1 MTISS
6 QLVVPMTLWGKI
18 APTHCMSSV
27 FITKDQKMIV
37 TGCNDGQICV
47 WDIID
52 GAKIVPRSMLFGH
65 TGPVL
70 CLASASPSGDGSL
83 LVSSSEAGEM
93 SLWDLTD
100 GRCLENTKLPYVHTH
115 MQSHILSGGESSH
128 LFCNGYYA
136 DIVVLD
142 TMTLTVA
149 FQLVS
154 RVASDWIS
162 AMHVIRTPK
171 RNEDIV
177 VALSS
182 CGMAKVWNLFPEDL
196 KSSEPLYEMESKTL
210 KCLNALCLACCAYN
224 QRTVLAV
231 TAKFWQIYDA
241 YDFALLCSTDNRSG
255 ERWMGGDFISA
266 DRVCMWSDKGRGYLY
281 QLPANAIAESKEFRS
296 GPRSEE
302 NCFLF
307 CVLAV
312 PGEERLVCPPAMGFF
327 TGTRGGFHKVLLRGD
342 SNGRVALWNV
352 VDVAASD
359 VARMRQEANAVVQM
373 KPFLSLAL
381 QEAWDEM
388 KPPPPGI
395 LDKMEL
401 PGEQQELK
409 LTASVYLPLQGRLVV
424 GREDGSIVVVSA
436 TQAVMLQ
443 LLYGKHHHDDHPQH
457 QLLHGHAG
465 RVTCL
470 LYPHHVHSRYEIA
483 HLVSGGVDFSVCLWD
498 LYAGTLLHRFC
509 VHAGEVS
516 QLLVPPS
523 NCTSRVLNSIC
534 TVASDHSVA
543 LVSLKERKCV
553 MLASRHLFPVA
564 VVKWRPFD
572 DFMVVGCSDG
582 SVYVWQMETGHLD
595 RVLQGLSAEEVLSAC
610 DEHTGHPGE
619 RMTNPAVHLFR
630 GLRHRNMA
638 AIRHAAQ
645 RGLHHLQQQHHHPGG
660 GGHHHGNHAAPGSAG
675 GGPHQHGMGQEVGDS
690 AHARARAHPLM
701 IQGLRTNP
709 VDQDSHVLFFDIEA
723 LIGRLLIL
731 KLKQRSDA
739 SHARTPRLTSRDMSE
754 LLAEFKVQL
763 LSEEYSGMS
772 PGTLES
778 QGLINQQEYQKY
790 LTLSSSPET
799 HKKLS
804 GFIAKV
810 KDTAETAASRIQAK
824 AESVGIKTSQADI
837 SGAKPGE
844 AKNAAALAVGSK
856 LKHLSLAETNL
867 TMEIAQLLLS
877 LLHAWGLDN
886 DLDKVCE
893 GKLGLLCPMRPIC
906 FGLLSR
912 GSHMSLLLPTHTYR
926 ILPAKEA
933 PALSSSKGEARKVT
947 IPVPKEQI
955 EEEERARRFSSRG
968 HWELST
974 AVTTNHLLSVIALA
988 NTLMSMNSAT
998 FVPEQE
1004 KRRKL
1009 HRRLSRA
1016 DSRAFMMADGGAAGG
1031 GGVDSSGA
1039 LAVIQEVLTQ
1049 QQAHVKQGW
1058 SLLAALHCVL
1068 LPDLVRT
1075 PDFKRPQVEM
1085 LARRW
1090 QDRCLEVREAAQAL
1104 LLAELRRIGPK
1115 GRKSVVDE
1123 WAAYLPNYGEAFL
1136 PQHPHGG
1143 GGGGPGPGQ
1152 GAQPPAAQQG
1162 PANAGAASPGGAAP
1176 EGSIAGVPGGTQAH
1190 SRASSGSNT
1199 PSAAV
1204 PAAKVDA
1211 QSIRTS
1217 DGQNSSEEEDEEER
1231 EGGEATTKHAWS
1243 AAEGRRKQSTAIVL
1257 LGVIGAE
1264 YGHEIEQ
1271 SKRKNADDQKKKS
1284 VVDGFGPTN
1293 YSLAWHT
1300 SQALAYLLL
1309 TPATAALPAHTS
1321 LRRAAIDLIGRGF
1334 TVWEPHVDVSRV
1346 LLGLLELCCDSD
1358 KLVPSMSYGL
1368 PLTPAADSCRTA
1380 RHALTLIATAR
1391 PPPFITTLAREVHR
1405 YNTLAQNAQS
1415 LNISLHQTVLSRAR
1429 PEILRVIEL
1438 LIDKMQTE
1446 VADLLVEVMNI
1457 VLHCLDPTQLK
1468 MRGLNE
1474 LFPAICR
1481 FNNVSYC
1488 GATRRIAVGT
1498 KSGNL
1503 TLYELRASKAQ
1514 IIPAHSTT
1522 VVACAFSPD
1531 GKYLAT
1537 YSSGE
1542 NKLCFWQTAT
1552 GLFGLGN
1559 AQTRCVRTYSTPP
1572 LPDSVRANPLKMAR
1586 LVWVT
1591 SRIVILMLANG
1602 SEHQFNLG

>member
-1 MTISS
+1 M
-6 QLVVPMTLWGKI
+6 
-18 APTHCMSSV
+18 
-27 FITKDQKMIV
+27 
-37 TGCNDGQICV
+37 
-47 WDIID
+47 
-52 GAKIVPRSMLFGH
+52 
-65 TGPVL
+65 
-70 CLASASPSGDGSL
+70 
-83 LVSSSEAGEM
+83 
-93 SLWDLTD
+93 
-100 GRCLENTKLPYVHTH
+100 
-115 MQSHILSGGESSH
+115 
-128 LFCNGYYA
+128 GYF
-136 DIVVLD
+136 L
-142 TMTLTVA
+142 
-149 FQLVS
+149 
-154 RVASDWIS
+154 
-162 AMHVIRTPK
+162 
-171 RNEDIV
+171 
-177 VALSS
+177 
-182 CGMAKVWNLFPEDL
+182 GM
-196 KSSEPLYEMESKTL
+196 
-210 KCLNALCLACCAYN
+210 
-224 QRTVLAV
+224 
-231 TAKFWQIYDA
+231 
-241 YDFALLCSTDNRSG
+241 
-255 ERWMGGDFISA
+255 
-266 DRVCMWSDKGRGYLY
+266 
-281 QLPANAIAESKEFRS
+281 
-296 GPRSEE
+296 
-302 NCFLF
+302 
-307 CVLAV
+307 
-312 PGEERLVCPPAMGFF
+312 
-327 TGTRGGFHKVLLRGD
+327 RGGFHKVLLRGD
-342 SNGRVALWNV
+342 SNGRVVLWNV

-373 KPFLSLAL
+373 EPFLSLAL

-388 KPPPPGI
+388 KPSPPGI

-401 PGEQQELK
+401 PGESQELK

-457 QLLHGHAG
+457 QLLHGHTG

-470 LYPHHVHSRYEIA
+470 LYPNHVHSRYEIA

-509 VHAGEVS
+509 VHAGEVT

-523 NCTSRVLNSIC
+523 NCSTRVLQSIC
-534 TVASDHSVA
+534 SVASDHSVA
-543 LVSLKERKCV
+543 LVSLKERKCI
-553 MLASRHLFPVA
+553 MLASRHLFPVG

-595 RVLQGLSAEEVLSAC
+595 RVLQGLAAEEVLSAC

-645 RGLHHLQQQHHHPGG
+645 RGLHHLQQQHHASHHPT
-660 GGHHHGNHAAPGSAG
+660 PG
-675 GGPHQHGMGQEVGDS
+675 HQHGMGHEVGDS
-690 AHARARAHPLM
+690 AHARSRAHPLM

-723 LIGRLLIL
+723 LI
-731 KLKQRSDA
+731 
-739 SHARTPRLTSRDMSE
+739 
-754 LLAEFKVQL
+754 VQL

-778 QGLINQQEYQKY
+778 QGLINQSEYQKY

-810 KDTAETAASRIQAK
+810 KDTAETAASKIQAK
-824 AESVGIKTSQADI
+824 AESVGIKTSQTDA
-837 SGAKPGE
+837 SVGGKPGDP
-844 AKNAAALAVGSK
+844 KNAAGLAAK
-856 LKHLSLAETNL
+856 QKHLSLAETNL

-886 DLDKVCE
+886 DLDKACE
-893 GKLGLLCPMRPIC
+893 GTLGLLCPMRPIC

-926 ILPAKEA
+926 ILPPSQEAAPISKE
-933 PALSSSKGEARKVT
+933 RKVVT

-955 EEEERARRFSSRG
+955 EEEERARRFSSKG

-974 AVTTNHLLSVIALA
+974 AVTTNHLLTVIALA

-1016 DSRAFMMADGGAAGG
+1016 DSRAFMMSPGEGG
-1031 GGVDSSGA
+1031 GGSGGGSVDSSGA
-1039 LAVIQEVLTQ
+1039 LAVIQEVLSQ
-1049 QQAHVKQGW
+1049 QQAHIKQGW

-1115 GRKSVVDE
+1115 GRKMVVDE
-1123 WAAYLPNYGEAFL
+1123 WAVYLPNYGEAFL
-1136 PQHPHGG
+1136 ASTAGPTPPTPQPGQMPQPASGMGG
-1143 GGGGPGPGQ
+1143 GSPSSVALEGNVASYQVGS
-1152 GAQPPAAQQG
+1152 
-1162 PANAGAASPGGAAP
+1162 AAS
-1176 EGSIAGVPGGTQAH
+1176 
-1190 SRASSGSNT
+1190 SRASSGQNT
-1199 PSAAV
+1199 PSGPQPKAET
-1204 PAAKVDA
+1204 

-1243 AAEGRRKQSTAIVL
+1243 AAEARRKQSTAIVL

-1271 SKRKNADDQKKKS
+1271 SKRKGTDDQKKKS

-1300 SQALAYLLL
+1300 SQALSYLLL
-1309 TPATAALPAHTS
+1309 TPATPALPAHTS

-1334 TVWEPHVDVSRV
+1334 TVWQAHMDVSRV

-1380 RHALTLIATAR
+1380 RHALSLIATAR
-1391 PPPFITTLAREVHR
+1391 PPTFITTLAREVHR

-1429 PEILRVIEL
+1429 PEILRIVEL

-1446 VADLLVEVMNI
+1446 VADLLVEVMEI

-1468 MRGLNE
+1468 MRGLSE
-1474 LFPAICR
+1474 LFPAICK
-1481 FNNVSYC
+1481 FHNVSYC
-1488 GATRRIAVGT
+1488 GATRRIAVGA
-1498 KSGNL
+1498 KSGSL
-1503 TLYELRASKAQ
+1503 TIYELRASKSQ
-1514 IIPAHSTT
+1514 IIPAHSTS
-1522 VVACAFSPD
+1522 VVACTFSPD

-1542 NKLCFWQTAT
+1542 NKLCFWQTAA

-1559 AQTRCVRTYSTPP
+1559 AQTRCVRTYPTPP
-1572 LPDSVRANPLKMAR
+1572 LPDSVRANSLKMAW
-1586 LVWVT
+1586 LVWIA
-1591 SRIVILMLANG
+1591 SRTVSLMLADG
-1602 SEHQFNLG
+1602 SEHRFTLS

>member
-6 QLVVPMTLWGKI
+6 QLVVPMTLWGKV
-18 APTHCMSSV
+18 APTHCMCSV

-47 WDIID
+47 WDIVD
-52 GAKIVPRSMLFGH
+52 GTKVVPRSMLFGH

-70 CLASASPSGDGSL
+70 CLASASPTGDGSL

-100 GRCLENTKLPYVHTH
+100 GRCLESTKLPYVHTY
-115 MQSHILSGGESSH
+115 MQSHMLCGGDVSH

-136 DIVVLD
+136 DVVVLD

-149 FQLVS
+149 FSLVS
-154 RVASDWIS
+154 RATSDWIS

-171 RNEDIV
+171 RCEDII

-182 CGMAKVWNLFPEDL
+182 SGLTKVWMLSPDDL
-196 KSSEPLYEMESKTL
+196 KSGEALYECESKPIR
-210 KCLNALCLACCAYN
+210 CLNALRLTCCAYN
-224 QRTVLAV
+224 QRTILVV
-231 TAKFWQIYDA
+231 TAKYWHIYDA
-241 YDFALLCSTDNRSG
+241 NDFVLLCTMDNRPG

-266 DRVCMWSDKGRGYLY
+266 DRVCVWSDHGRGYLY
-281 QLPANAIAESKEFRS
+281 QLPAHKLKGKAISAIAESKEYRS
-296 GPRSEE
+296 GSGAETKDNP
-302 NCFLF
+302 FLF
-307 CVLAV
+307 CVLAAKDT
-312 PGEERLVCPPAMGFF
+312 GASLFSFGLLALTQRLLCPPAMGYFV
-327 TGTRGGFHKVLLRGD
+327 GTRGGFPRVLLRGD
-342 SNGRVALWNV
+342 SSGRVTLWNIL
-352 VDVAASD
+352 DVAASD
-359 VARMRQEANAVVQM
+359 VCRMRQESGTVASEGTGS
-373 KPFLSLAL
+373 SLGDRDNQCSL
-381 QEAWDEM
+381 GSRGTPDGT
-388 KPPPPGI
+388 PG
-395 LDKMEL
+395 
-401 PGEQQELK
+401 GAGQELK

-443 LLYGKHHHDDHPQH
+443 LLYGKHHHDERPQH
-457 QLLHGHAG
+457 QLLHGHVG

-516 QLLVPPS
+516 QLLVPPNNCS
-523 NCTSRVLNSIC
+523 NRVLQSVC
-534 TVASDHSVA
+534 SVASDHSVA
-543 LVSLKERKCV
+543 LVGLKERKCV
-553 MLASRHLFPVA
+553 VLASRHLFPVA

-595 RVLQGLSAEEVLSAC
+595 RVLQGLQAEEVLSAC

-645 RGLHHLQQQHHHPGG
+645 RGLHHLQHHPHHHQ
-660 GGHHHGNHAAPGSAG
+660 SS
-675 GGPHQHGMGQEVGDS
+675 QHGMGHDVGDS
-690 AHARARAHPLM
+690 AHARARTHPLM

-723 LIGRLLIL
+723 LIGEQRALLPALSLSLSSMQGIGKGSAAL
-731 KLKQRSDA
+731 TDFWASMNVSHRGLHHKTFNGHMEKMLQAAEAAAAASENESAASGERSAAGD
-739 SHARTPRLTSRDMSE
+739 
-754 LLAEFKVQL
+754 LLASSVV
-763 LSEEYSGMS
+763 SCVADTR
-772 PGTLES
+772 GT
-778 QGLINQQEYQKY
+778 
-790 LTLSSSPET
+790 TVCR
-799 HKKLS
+799 
-804 GFIAKV
+804 A
-810 KDTAETAASRIQAK
+810 
-824 AESVGIKTSQADI
+824 
-837 SGAKPGE
+837 
-844 AKNAAALAVGSK
+844 GSK

-877 LLHAWGLDN
+877 LLHAWGLDH

-912 GSHMSLLLPTHTYR
+912 GGHMSLLLPTHTYR
-926 ILPAKEA
+926 IMPSKEA
-933 PALSSSKGEARKVT
+933 QAAVPSKPEARKVT
-947 IPVPKEQI
+947 IPVPREQI

-1009 HRRLSRA
+1009 HRWAHDSLNQWLTSSPQVPCFPAYKSHFFFPKFPSARLIERC
-1016 DSRAFMMADGGAAGG
+1016 DSYTNFSVKTPQN
-1031 GGVDSSGA
+1031 GGVRLKQWCDVWS
-1039 LAVIQEVLTQ
+1039 
-1049 QQAHVKQGW
+1049 VKHGTWNRLFLQ
-1058 SLLAALHCVL
+1058 
-1068 LPDLVRT
+1068 
-1075 PDFKRPQVEM
+1075 
-1085 LARRW
+1085 
-1090 QDRCLEVREAAQAL
+1090 VREAAQAL

-1115 GRKSVVDE
+1115 GRKAVVDE
-1123 WAAYLPNYGEAFL
+1123 WGVYLPNYGETFPAPQSHHGAPQAGQA
-1136 PQHPHGG
+1136 PQH
-1143 GGGGPGPGQ
+1143 
-1152 GAQPPAAQQG
+1152 
-1162 PANAGAASPGGAAP
+1162 AGAAAQGAPPSGSSTPLGAAKTDT
-1176 EGSIAGVPGGTQAH
+1176 G
-1190 SRASSGSNT
+1190 
-1199 PSAAV
+1199 
-1204 PAAKVDA
+1204 
-1211 QSIRTS
+1211 RTTEA
-1217 DGQNSSEEEDEEER
+1217 QNSSEEEEDEDR
-1231 EGGEATTKHAWS
+1231 ESGEPTSKHAWS

-1284 VVDGFGPTN
+1284 LMDGFGPVN
-1293 YSLAWHT
+1293 YSLARHT

-1309 TPATAALPAHTS
+1309 TPPTAALPAHTS

-1334 TVWEPHVDVSRV
+1334 TVWEPCLDVSRV

-1380 RHALTLIATAR
+1380 RHALSLIATAR
-1391 PPPFITTLAREVHR
+1391 PPAFITTLAREVHR

-1429 PEILRVIEL
+1429 PEILRIVEL

-1446 VADLLVEVMNI
+1446 VADLLVEVMEI

-1468 MRGLNE
+1468 TRGLEN

-1488 GATRRIAVGT
+1488 GATRRIAVGAKT
-1498 KSGNL
+1498 GQL
-1503 TLYELRASKAQ
+1503 ALYELRASKSQLIA
-1514 IIPAHSTT
+1514 AHSAT
-1522 VVACAFSPD
+1522 VVACTFSPD

-1542 NKLCFWQTAT
+1542 NKLCFWQTAA

-1572 LPDSVRANPLKMAR
+1572 LPKSVCANPLKMAR

-1591 SRIVILMLANG
+1591 SRIVILLLADG
-1602 SEHQFNLG
+1602 SEHRFNLS

>member
-37 TGCNDGQICV
+37 TGCKDGQICV
-47 WDIID
+47 WDIVD

-100 GRCLENTKLPYVHTH
+100 GRCLENNKLPYVHTH
-115 MQSHILSGGESSH
+115 MQSHMLSGGETSY

-136 DIVVLD
+136 DVVVLD

-149 FQLVS
+149 FELVS
-154 RVASDWIS
+154 RISSDWIS
-162 AMHVIRTPK
+162 AMHVIRTPT
-171 RNEDIV
+171 RNDDVV
-177 VALSS
+177 VAISA
-182 CGMAKVWNLFPEDL
+182 CGMAKVWTLSPENY
-196 KSSEPLYEMESKTL
+196 KSSSPLYEGESMTL

-224 QRTVLAV
+224 QRTILVV
-231 TAKFWQIYDA
+231 TAKCWHIYDA
-241 YDFALLCSTDNRSG
+241 YDFALLCSTDNRPG

-266 DRVCMWSDKGRGYLY
+266 DRVCVWSDKGRGYLY
-281 QLPANAIAESKEFRS
+281 QLPANKLKGKAISAIADSREFRT
-296 GPRSEE
+296 GPTFEDSA
-302 NCFLF
+302 FLF

-312 PGEERLVCPPAMGFF
+312 PNDERLVCPPAMGYFL
-327 TGTRGGFHKVLLRGD
+327 GMRGGFHKVLLRGD
-342 SNGRVALWNV
+342 SNGRVVLWNV

-373 KPFLSLAL
+373 EPFLSLAL

-388 KPPPPGI
+388 KPSPPGI

-401 PGEQQELK
+401 PGESQELK

-457 QLLHGHAG
+457 QLLHGHTG

-470 LYPHHVHSRYEIA
+470 LYPNHVHSRYEIA

-509 VHAGEVS
+509 VHAGEVT

-523 NCTSRVLNSIC
+523 NCSTRVLQSIC
-534 TVASDHSVA
+534 SVASDHSVA
-543 LVSLKERKCV
+543 LVSLKERKCI
-553 MLASRHLFPVA
+553 MLASRHLFPVG

-595 RVLQGLSAEEVLSAC
+595 RVLQGLAAEEVLSAC

-645 RGLHHLQQQHHHPGG
+645 RGLHHLQQQHHASHHPT
-660 GGHHHGNHAAPGSAG
+660 PG
-675 GGPHQHGMGQEVGDS
+675 HQHGMGHEVGDS
-690 AHARARAHPLM
+690 AHARSRAHPLM

-723 LIGRLLIL
+723 LI
-731 KLKQRSDA
+731 
-739 SHARTPRLTSRDMSE
+739 
-754 LLAEFKVQL
+754 VQL

-778 QGLINQQEYQKY
+778 QGLINQSEYQKY

-810 KDTAETAASRIQAK
+810 KDTAETAASKIQAK
-824 AESVGIKTSQADI
+824 AESVGIKTSQTDA
-837 SGAKPGE
+837 SVGGKPGDP
-844 AKNAAALAVGSK
+844 KNAAGLAAK
-856 LKHLSLAETNL
+856 QKHLSLAETNL

-886 DLDKVCE
+886 DLDKACE
-893 GKLGLLCPMRPIC
+893 GTLGLLCPMRPIC

-926 ILPAKEA
+926 ILPPSQEAAPISKE
-933 PALSSSKGEARKVT
+933 RKVVT

-955 EEEERARRFSSRG
+955 EEEERARRFSSKG

-974 AVTTNHLLSVIALA
+974 AVTTNHLLTVIALA

-1016 DSRAFMMADGGAAGG
+1016 DSRAFMMSPGEGG
-1031 GGVDSSGA
+1031 GGSGGGSVDSSGA
-1039 LAVIQEVLTQ
+1039 LAVIQEVLSQ
-1049 QQAHVKQGW
+1049 QQAHIKQGW

-1115 GRKSVVDE
+1115 GRKMVVDE
-1123 WAAYLPNYGEAFL
+1123 WAVYLPNYGEAFL
-1136 PQHPHGG
+1136 ASTAGPTPPTPQPGQMPQPASGMGG
-1143 GGGGPGPGQ
+1143 GSPSSVALEGNVASYQVGS
-1152 GAQPPAAQQG
+1152 
-1162 PANAGAASPGGAAP
+1162 AAS
-1176 EGSIAGVPGGTQAH
+1176 
-1190 SRASSGSNT
+1190 SRASSGQNT
-1199 PSAAV
+1199 PSGPQPKAET
-1204 PAAKVDA
+1204 

-1243 AAEGRRKQSTAIVL
+1243 AAEARRKQSTAIVL

-1271 SKRKNADDQKKKS
+1271 SKRKGTDDQKKKS

-1300 SQALAYLLL
+1300 SQALSYLLL
-1309 TPATAALPAHTS
+1309 TPATPALPAHTS

-1334 TVWEPHVDVSRV
+1334 TVWQAHMDVSRV

-1380 RHALTLIATAR
+1380 RHALSLIATAR
-1391 PPPFITTLAREVHR
+1391 PPTFITTLAREVHR

-1429 PEILRVIEL
+1429 PEILRIVEL

-1446 VADLLVEVMNI
+1446 VADLLVEVMEI

-1468 MRGLNE
+1468 MRGLSE
-1474 LFPAICR
+1474 LFPAICK
-1481 FNNVSYC
+1481 FHNVSYC
-1488 GATRRIAVGT
+1488 GATRRIAVGA
-1498 KSGNL
+1498 KSGSL
-1503 TLYELRASKAQ
+1503 TIYELRASKSQ
-1514 IIPAHSTT
+1514 IIPAHSTS
-1522 VVACAFSPD
+1522 VVACTFSPD

-1542 NKLCFWQTAT
+1542 NKLCFWQTAA

-1559 AQTRCVRTYSTPP
+1559 AQTRCVRTYPTPP
-1572 LPDSVRANPLKMAR
+1572 LPDSVRANSLKMAW
-1586 LVWVT
+1586 LVWIA
-1591 SRIVILMLANG
+1591 SRTVSLMLADG
-1602 SEHQFNLG
+1602 SEHRFTLS

>member
-1 MTISS
+1 
-6 QLVVPMTLWGKI
+6 
-18 APTHCMSSV
+18 
-27 FITKDQKMIV
+27 MIV
-37 TGCNDGQICV
+37 TGCKDGQICV
-47 WDIID
+47 WDIVD

-100 GRCLENTKLPYVHTH
+100 GRCLENNKLPYVHTH
-115 MQSHILSGGESSH
+115 MQSHMLSGGETSY

-136 DIVVLD
+136 DVVVLD

-149 FQLVS
+149 FELVS
-154 RVASDWIS
+154 RISSDWIS
-162 AMHVIRTPK
+162 AMHVIRTPT
-171 RNEDIV
+171 RNDDVV
-177 VALSS
+177 VAISA
-182 CGMAKVWNLFPEDL
+182 CGMAKVWTLSPENY
-196 KSSEPLYEMESKTL
+196 KSSSPLYEGESMTL

-224 QRTVLAV
+224 QRTILVV
-231 TAKFWQIYDA
+231 TAKCWHIYDA
-241 YDFALLCSTDNRSG
+241 YDFALLCSTDNRPG

-266 DRVCMWSDKGRGYLY
+266 DRVCVWSDKGRGYLY
-281 QLPANAIAESKEFRS
+281 QLPANAIADSREFRT
-296 GPRSEE
+296 GPISED
-302 NCFLF
+302 NAFLF

-312 PGEERLVCPPAMGFF
+312 PNDERLVCPPAMGYFL
-327 TGTRGGFHKVLLRGD
+327 GTRGGFHKVLLRGD
-342 SNGRVALWNV
+342 SNGRVVLWNV

-373 KPFLSLAL
+373 EPFLSLAL

-401 PGEQQELK
+401 PGESQELK

-457 QLLHGHAG
+457 QLLHGHTG

-470 LYPHHVHSRYEIA
+470 LYPNHVHSRYEIA

-509 VHAGEVS
+509 VHAGEVT

-523 NCTSRVLNSIC
+523 NCSTRVLQSIC
-534 TVASDHSVA
+534 SVASDHSVA
-543 LVSLKERKCV
+543 L
-553 MLASRHLFPVA
+553 
-564 VVKWRPFD
+564 
-572 DFMVVGCSDG
+572 DG

-595 RVLQGLSAEEVLSAC
+595 RVLQGLAAEEVLSAC

-645 RGLHHLQQQHHHPGG
+645 RGLHHLQQQHHASHHPT
-660 GGHHHGNHAAPGSAG
+660 PG
-675 GGPHQHGMGQEVGDS
+675 HQHGMGHEVGDS
-690 AHARARAHPLM
+690 AHARSRAHPLM

-723 LIGRLLIL
+723 LI
-731 KLKQRSDA
+731 
-739 SHARTPRLTSRDMSE
+739 
-754 LLAEFKVQL
+754 VQL

-778 QGLINQQEYQKY
+778 QGLINQSEYQKY

-810 KDTAETAASRIQAK
+810 KDTAETAASKIQAK
-824 AESVGIKTSQADI
+824 AESVGIKTSQTD
-837 SGAKPGE
+837 GGGKPGDP
-844 AKNAAALAVGSK
+844 KNAAALAGK
-856 LKHLSLAETNL
+856 QKHLSLAETNL

-886 DLDKVCE
+886 DLDKACE
-893 GKLGLLCPMRPIC
+893 GTLGLLCPMRPIC

-926 ILPAKEA
+926 ILPPTQEAAPISTKE
-933 PALSSSKGEARKVT
+933 RKVVT

-955 EEEERARRFSSRG
+955 EEEERARRFSSKG

-1016 DSRAFMMADGGAAGG
+1016 DSRAFMMSPGEGG
-1031 GGVDSSGA
+1031 GGGGGGGSVDSSGA
-1039 LAVIQEVLTQ
+1039 LAVIQEVLSQ
-1049 QQAHVKQGW
+1049 QQAHIKQGW

-1068 LPDLVRT
+1068 LPDLVHT

-1115 GRKSVVDE
+1115 GRKMVVDE
-1123 WAAYLPNYGEAFL
+1123 WAVYLPNYGEAFL
-1136 PQHPHGG
+1136 
-1143 GGGGPGPGQ
+1143 
-1152 GAQPPAAQQG
+1152 
-1162 PANAGAASPGGAAP
+1162 
-1176 EGSIAGVPGGTQAH
+1176 
-1190 SRASSGSNT
+1190 ASSAGPT
-1199 PSAAV
+1199 P
-1204 PAAKVDA
+1204 PTP
-1211 QSIRTS
+1211 QT
-1217 DGQNSSEEEDEEER
+1217 
-1231 EGGEATTKHAWS
+1231 GGEATTKHAWS
-1243 AAEGRRKQSTAIVL
+1243 AAEARRKQSTAIVL

-1271 SKRKNADDQKKKS
+1271 SKRKGTDDQKKKS

-1300 SQALAYLLL
+1300 SQALSYLLL
-1309 TPATAALPAHTS
+1309 TPATPALPAHTS

-1334 TVWEPHVDVSRV
+1334 TVWQAHMDVSRV

-1380 RHALTLIATAR
+1380 RHALSLIATAR
-1391 PPPFITTLAREVHR
+1391 PPTFITTLAREVHR

-1429 PEILRVIEL
+1429 PEILRIVEL

-1446 VADLLVEVMNI
+1446 VMEI

-1468 MRGLNE
+1468 MRGLSE
-1474 LFPAICR
+1474 LFPAICK
-1481 FNNVSYC
+1481 FHNVSYC
-1488 GATRRIAVGT
+1488 GATRRIAVGA

-1503 TLYELRASKAQ
+1503 TIYELRASKSQ
-1514 IIPAHSTT
+1514 IIPAHSTS
-1522 VVACAFSPD
+1522 VVACTFSPD

-1542 NKLCFWQTAT
+1542 NKLCFWQTAA

-1559 AQTRCVRTYSTPP
+1559 AQTRCVRTYPTPP
-1572 LPDSVRANPLKMAR
+1572 LPDSVRANSLKMAW
-1586 LVWVT
+1586 LVWIT
-1591 SRIVILMLANG
+1591 SRTVSLMLADG
-1602 SEHQFNLG
+1602 SEHRFTLS

>member
-1 MTISS
+1 
-6 QLVVPMTLWGKI
+6 
-18 APTHCMSSV
+18 
-27 FITKDQKMIV
+27 
-37 TGCNDGQICV
+37 
-47 WDIID
+47 
-52 GAKIVPRSMLFGH
+52 GH

-100 GRCLENTKLPYVHTH
+100 GRCLENTKLPYVHTR
-115 MQSHILSGGESSH
+115 MQSHILSGGEISH

-171 RNEDIV
+171 RNDDVV

-182 CGMAKVWNLFPEDL
+182 CGMAKVWTLSPEDM
-196 KSSEPLYEMESKTL
+196 KTSDPLYESESKTL

-224 QRTVLAV
+224 QRTVLVV
-231 TAKFWQIYDA
+231 TAKFWHIYDA
-241 YDFALLCSTDNRSG
+241 YDFSLLCSTDNRPG

-266 DRVCMWSDKGRGYLY
+266 DRVCVWSDKGRGYLY
-281 QLPANAIAESKEFRS
+281 QLPANAIADSKEFRT

-302 NCFLF
+302 NAFLF
-307 CVLAV
+307 CVLGV
-312 PGEERLVCPPAMGFF
+312 PNDERLVCPPAMGYFL
-327 TGTRGGFHKVLLRGD
+327 GTRGGFHKVLLRGD
-342 SNGRVALWNV
+342 SNGRVVLWNV

-373 KPFLSLAL
+373 EPFLSLAL

-401 PGEQQELK
+401 PGESQELK

-470 LYPHHVHSRYEIA
+470 LYPNHVHSRYEIA

-509 VHAGEVS
+509 VHAGEVT

-523 NCTSRVLNSIC
+523 NCSNRVVQSIC
-534 TVASDHSVA
+534 SVASDHSVA

-553 MLASRHLFPVA
+553 MLASRHLFPVG

-595 RVLQGLSAEEVLSAC
+595 RVLQGLAAEEVLSAC

-645 RGLHHLQQQHHHPGG
+645 RGLHHLQQHHPPS
-660 GGHHHGNHAAPGSAG
+660 HHHGHSGPGH
-675 GGPHQHGMGQEVGDS
+675 HQHAMGHEVGDS
-690 AHARARAHPLM
+690 AHARSRAHPLM

-723 LIGRLLIL
+723 LI
-731 KLKQRSDA
+731 
-739 SHARTPRLTSRDMSE
+739 
-754 LLAEFKVQL
+754 VQL

-778 QGLINQQEYQKY
+778 QGLINQSEYQKY

-810 KDTAETAASRIQAK
+810 KDTAETAASKIQAK
-824 AESVGIKTSQADI
+824 AESVGIKTSQTDS
-837 SGAKPGE
+837 SGGSKPGE
-844 AKNAAALAVGSK
+844 ARSVTGAAAGAK
-856 LKHLSLAETNL
+856 MKHLSLAETNL

-926 ILPAKEA
+926 ILPCQETAA
-933 PALSSSKGEARKVT
+933 VSNKGESRKVI

-1016 DSRAFMMADGGAAGG
+1016 DSRAFMMAPEAGG
-1031 GGVDSSGA
+1031 GSGGQGMDSSGA
-1039 LAVIQEVLTQ
+1039 LAVIQEVLSQ

-1115 GRKSVVDE
+1115 GRKMVVDE
-1123 WAAYLPNYGEAFL
+1123 WAVYLPNYGEAFL
-1136 PQHPHGG
+1136 APHNVP
-1143 GGGGPGPGQ
+1143 GGPSASAPQVGQ
-1152 GAQPPAAQQG
+1152 AGQQAG
-1162 PANAGAASPGGAAP
+1162 NAGAASPSSVNIEGSVASYQVGAGAA
-1176 EGSIAGVPGGTQAH
+1176 
-1190 SRASSGSNT
+1190 SRASSGAST
-1199 PSAAV
+1199 PSGAQPKA
-1204 PAAKVDA
+1204 DA

-1231 EGGEATTKHAWS
+1231 EGGEGVSKHAWS

-1271 SKRKNADDQKKKS
+1271 SKRKGADDQKKKS

-1309 TPATAALPAHTS
+1309 TPATPALPAHTS

-1334 TVWEPHVDVSRV
+1334 TVWQPYMDVSRV

-1380 RHALTLIATAR
+1380 RHALSLIATAR
-1391 PPPFITTLAREVHR
+1391 PPAFITTLAREVHR

-1429 PEILRVIEL
+1429 PEILRIVEL

-1446 VADLLVEVMNI
+1446 VADLLVEVMDI

-1468 MRGLNE
+1468 LRGLNE

-1488 GATRRIAVGT
+1488 GATRRIAVGA

-1503 TLYELRASKAQ
+1503 TLYELRASKSQ
-1514 IIPAHSTT
+1514 VITAHSTS
-1522 VVACAFSPD
+1522 VVACTFSPD

-1542 NKLCFWQTAT
+1542 SKLCFWQTAA

-1572 LPDSVRANPLKMAR
+1572 LPESVRANPLKMAR

-1591 SRIVILMLANG
+1591 SRIVILMLADG
-1602 SEHQFNLG
+1602 SEHRFNLS

>member
-37 TGCNDGQICV
+37 TGCKDGQICV
-47 WDIID
+47 WDIVD

-100 GRCLENTKLPYVHTH
+100 GRCLENNKLPYVHTH
-115 MQSHILSGGESSH
+115 MQSHMLSGGETSY

-136 DIVVLD
+136 DVVVLD

-149 FQLVS
+149 FELVS
-154 RVASDWIS
+154 RISSDWIS
-162 AMHVIRTPK
+162 AMHVIRTPT
-171 RNEDIV
+171 RNDDVV
-177 VALSS
+177 VAISA
-182 CGMAKVWNLFPEDL
+182 CGMAKVWTLSPENY
-196 KSSEPLYEMESKTL
+196 KSSSPLYEGESMTL

-224 QRTVLAV
+224 QRTILVV
-231 TAKFWQIYDA
+231 TAKCWHIYDA
-241 YDFALLCSTDNRSG
+241 YDFALLCSTDNRPG

-266 DRVCMWSDKGRGYLY
+266 DR
-281 QLPANAIAESKEFRS
+281 
-296 GPRSEE
+296 
-302 NCFLF
+302 
-307 CVLAV
+307 
-312 PGEERLVCPPAMGFF
+312 RLVCPPAMGYFL
-327 TGTRGGFHKVLLRGD
+327 GTRGGFHKVLLRGD
-342 SNGRVALWNV
+342 SNGRVVLWNV

-373 KPFLSLAL
+373 EPFLSLAL

-401 PGEQQELK
+401 PGESQELK

-457 QLLHGHAG
+457 QLLHGHTG

-470 LYPHHVHSRYEIA
+470 LYPNHVHSRYEIA

-509 VHAGEVS
+509 VHAGEVT

-523 NCTSRVLNSIC
+523 NCSTRVLQSIC
-534 TVASDHSVA
+534 SVASDHSVA
-543 LVSLKERKCV
+543 LVSLKERKCI
-553 MLASRHLFPVA
+553 MLASRHLFPVG

-582 SVYVWQMETGHLD
+582 SVYVWQMETGEDVWKHIRHLD
-595 RVLQGLSAEEVLSAC
+595 RVLQGLAAEEVLSAC

-645 RGLHHLQQQHHHPGG
+645 RGLHHLQQQHHASHHPS
-660 GGHHHGNHAAPGSAG
+660 PG
-675 GGPHQHGMGQEVGDS
+675 HQHGMGHEVGDS
-690 AHARARAHPLM
+690 AHARSRAHPLM

-723 LIGRLLIL
+723 LI
-731 KLKQRSDA
+731 
-739 SHARTPRLTSRDMSE
+739 
-754 LLAEFKVQL
+754 VQL

-778 QGLINQQEYQKY
+778 QGLINQSEYQKY

-810 KDTAETAASRIQAK
+810 KDTAETAASKIQAK
-824 AESVGIKTSQADI
+824 AESVGIKTSQTDA
-837 SGAKPGE
+837 SAGGKPGDP
-844 AKNAAALAVGSK
+844 KNAAALAAK
-856 LKHLSLAETNL
+856 QKHLSLAETNL

-886 DLDKVCE
+886 DLDKARLSACE
-893 GKLGLLCPMRPIC
+893 GTLGLLCPMRPIC

-926 ILPAKEA
+926 ILPPSQETA
-933 PALSSSKGEARKVT
+933 PISSKERKVVT

-955 EEEERARRFSSRG
+955 EEEERARRFSSKG

-1016 DSRAFMMADGGAAGG
+1016 DSRAFMMSPGEGG
-1031 GGVDSSGA
+1031 GSGGSVDSSGA
-1039 LAVIQEVLTQ
+1039 LAVIQEVLSQ
-1049 QQAHVKQGW
+1049 QQAHIKQGW

-1068 LPDLVRT
+1068 LPDLVHT

-1115 GRKSVVDE
+1115 GRKMVVDE
-1123 WAAYLPNYGEAFL
+1123 WAVYLPNYGEAFL
-1136 PQHPHGG
+1136 
-1143 GGGGPGPGQ
+1143 
-1152 GAQPPAAQQG
+1152 
-1162 PANAGAASPGGAAP
+1162 
-1176 EGSIAGVPGGTQAH
+1176 
-1190 SRASSGSNT
+1190 ASSAGPT
-1199 PSAAV
+1199 P
-1204 PAAKVDA
+1204 PTP
-1211 QSIRTS
+1211 QT
-1217 DGQNSSEEEDEEER
+1217 
-1231 EGGEATTKHAWS
+1231 GGEATTKHAWS
-1243 AAEGRRKQSTAIVL
+1243 AAEARRKQSTAIVL

-1271 SKRKNADDQKKKS
+1271 SKRKGTDDQKKKS

-1300 SQALAYLLL
+1300 SQALSYLLL
-1309 TPATAALPAHTS
+1309 TPATQALPAHTS

-1334 TVWEPHVDVSRV
+1334 TVWQAHMDVSRV

-1380 RHALTLIATAR
+1380 RHALSLIATAR
-1391 PPPFITTLAREVHR
+1391 PPTFITTLAREVHR

-1429 PEILRVIEL
+1429 PEILRIVEL

-1446 VADLLVEVMNI
+1446 VADLLVEVMEI

-1468 MRGLNE
+1468 MRGLSE
-1474 LFPAICR
+1474 LFPAICK
-1481 FNNVSYC
+1481 FHNVSYC
-1488 GATRRIAVGT
+1488 GATRRIAVGA

-1503 TLYELRASKAQ
+1503 TIYELRASNLLLFLQ
-1514 IIPAHSTT
+1514 IIPAHSTS
-1522 VVACAFSPD
+1522 VVACTFSPD

-1542 NKLCFWQTAT
+1542 NKLCFWQTAA

-1559 AQTRCVRTYSTPP
+1559 AQTRCVRTYPTPP
-1572 LPDSVRANPLKMAR
+1572 LPDSVRANSLKMAW
-1586 LVWVT
+1586 LVWIT
-1591 SRIVILMLANG
+1591 SRTVSLMLADG
-1602 SEHQFNLG
+1602 SEHRFTLS

>member
-6 QLVVPMTLWGKI
+6 QLVVPMTLWGKV
-18 APTHCMSSV
+18 APTHCMCSV

-47 WDIID
+47 WDIVD
-52 GAKIVPRSMLFGH
+52 GTKVVPRSMLFGH

-70 CLASASPSGDGSL
+70 CLASASPTGDGSL

-100 GRCLENTKLPYVHTH
+100 GRCLESTKLPYVHTY
-115 MQSHILSGGESSH
+115 MQSHMLCGGDVSH

-136 DIVVLD
+136 DVVVLD

-149 FQLVS
+149 FSLVS
-154 RVASDWIS
+154 RATSDWIS

-171 RNEDIV
+171 RSEDII

-182 CGMAKVWNLFPEDL
+182 SGLTKVWMLSPEDL
-196 KSSEPLYEMESKTL
+196 KSGEALYECESKPIR
-210 KCLNALCLACCAYN
+210 CLNALRLTCCAYN
-224 QRTVLAV
+224 QRTILVV
-231 TAKFWQIYDA
+231 TAKYWHIYDA
-241 YDFALLCSTDNRSG
+241 NDFVLLCTMDSRPG

-266 DRVCMWSDKGRGYLY
+266 DRVCVWSDHGRGYLY
-281 QLPANAIAESKEFRS
+281 QLPAHAIAESKEYRS
-296 GPRSEE
+296 GAE
-302 NCFLF
+302 NKDNPFLF
-307 CVLAV
+307 CVLAAKNT
-312 PGEERLVCPPAMGFF
+312 ERLLCPPAMGYFL
-327 TGTRGGFHKVLLRGD
+327 GPRSGLHKVLLRGD
-342 SNGRVALWNV
+342 SSGRVTLWNV
-352 VDVAASD
+352 LDVAASD
-359 VARMRQEANAVVQM
+359 VGRMRQESGTVARM
-373 KPFLSLAL
+373 EPFLTLSL

-388 KPPPPGI
+388 KPSPPGI

-443 LLYGKHHHDDHPQH
+443 LLYGKHHHDERPQH
-457 QLLHGHAG
+457 QLLHGHVG

-516 QLLVPPS
+516 QLLVPPNNCS
-523 NCTSRVLNSIC
+523 NRVLQSVC
-534 TVASDHSVA
+534 SVASDHSVA
-543 LVSLKERKCV
+543 LVGLKERKCV

-595 RVLQGLSAEEVLSAC
+595 RVLQGLQAEEVLSAC

-645 RGLHHLQQQHHHPGG
+645 RGLHHLQHHPHHHQSSQVPPEKL
-660 GGHHHGNHAAPGSAG
+660 H
-675 GGPHQHGMGQEVGDS
+675 HQHGMGHDVGDS
-690 AHARARAHPLM
+690 AHARARTHPLM

-723 LIGRLLIL
+723 LI
-731 KLKQRSDA
+731 
-739 SHARTPRLTSRDMSE
+739 
-754 LLAEFKVQL
+754 VQL
-763 LSEEYSGMS
+763 LSEEYSTMS

-778 QGLINQQEYQKY
+778 QGLINQSEYQKY

-799 HKKLS
+799 HKKIS

-824 AESVGIKTSQADI
+824 AESVGIKTSQTDL
-837 SGAKPGE
+837 SGANKPGE
-844 AKNAAALAVGSK
+844 ARSAAALAAGSK

-877 LLHAWGLDN
+877 LLHAWGLDH

-912 GSHMSLLLPTHTYR
+912 GGHMSLLLPTHTYR
-926 ILPAKEA
+926 IMPSEDPQAAA
-933 PALSSSKGEARKVT
+933 PSKPEARKVT

-1016 DSRAFMMADGGAAGG
+1016 DSRAFVMTAAEAPPGSAA
-1031 GGVDSSGA
+1031 VDSSGA

-1075 PDFKRPQVEM
+1075 QDFKRPQVEM

-1115 GRKSVVDE
+1115 GRKAVVDE
-1123 WAAYLPNYGEAFL
+1123 WGVYLPNYGETFPA
-1136 PQHPHGG
+1136 PHAHHP
-1143 GGGGPGPGQ
+1143 PGQ
-1152 GAQPPAAQQG
+1152 GTQHSGSQAMAGQQLVPATS
-1162 PANAGAASPGGAAP
+1162 PASSEGNPASFQVGSPLAAG
-1176 EGSIAGVPGGTQAH
+1176 
-1190 SRASSGSNT
+1190 SRPSSGSST
-1199 PSAAV
+1199 PSGLQKA
-1204 PAAKVDA
+1204 DA
-1211 QSIRTS
+1211 LRTANEP
-1217 DGQNSSEEEDEEER
+1217 QNSSEEEDEEDR
-1231 EGGEATTKHAWS
+1231 EGGEPTSKHAWS

-1284 VVDGFGPTN
+1284 LMDGFGPVN
-1293 YSLAWHT
+1293 YSLARHT

-1334 TVWEPHVDVSRV
+1334 TVWEPCLDVSRV

-1380 RHALTLIATAR
+1380 RHALSLIATAR
-1391 PPPFITTLAREVHR
+1391 PPAFITTLAREVHR

-1429 PEILRVIEL
+1429 PEILRIVEL

-1446 VADLLVEVMNI
+1446 VADLLVEVMEI

-1468 MRGLNE
+1468 TRGLEN

-1488 GATRRIAVGT
+1488 GATRRIAVGAKT
-1498 KSGNL
+1498 GQL
-1503 TLYELRASKAQ
+1503 ALYELRASKSQLIA
-1514 IIPAHSTT
+1514 AHSAT
-1522 VVACAFSPD
+1522 VVACTFSPD

-1542 NKLCFWQTAT
+1542 NKLCFWQTAA

-1572 LPDSVRANPLKMAR
+1572 LPKSVSANPLKMAR

-1591 SRIVILMLANG
+1591 SRVVILLLADG
-1602 SEHQFNLG
+1602 SEHRFNLS

>member
-1 MTISS
+1 M
-6 QLVVPMTLWGKI
+6 LWTW
-18 APTHCMSSV
+18 P
-27 FITKDQKMIV
+27 
-37 TGCNDGQICV
+37 
-47 WDIID
+47 
-52 GAKIVPRSMLFGH
+52 
-65 TGPVL
+65 
-70 CLASASPSGDGSL
+70 
-83 LVSSSEAGEM
+83 
-93 SLWDLTD
+93 
-100 GRCLENTKLPYVHTH
+100 LP
-115 MQSHILSGGESSH
+115 
-128 LFCNGYYA
+128 
-136 DIVVLD
+136 
-142 TMTLTVA
+142 
-149 FQLVS
+149 
-154 RVASDWIS
+154 
-162 AMHVIRTPK
+162 
-171 RNEDIV
+171 
-177 VALSS
+177 
-182 CGMAKVWNLFPEDL
+182 
-196 KSSEPLYEMESKTL
+196 
-210 KCLNALCLACCAYN
+210 
-224 QRTVLAV
+224 
-231 TAKFWQIYDA
+231 
-241 YDFALLCSTDNRSG
+241 
-255 ERWMGGDFISA
+255 
-266 DRVCMWSDKGRGYLY
+266 
-281 QLPANAIAESKEFRS
+281 
-296 GPRSEE
+296 
-302 NCFLF
+302 
-307 CVLAV
+307 
-312 PGEERLVCPPAMGFF
+312 
-327 TGTRGGFHKVLLRGD
+327 
-342 SNGRVALWNV
+342 
-352 VDVAASD
+352 D

-373 KPFLSLAL
+373 EPFLSLAL

-388 KPPPPGI
+388 KPSPPGI

-401 PGEQQELK
+401 PGESQELK

-457 QLLHGHAG
+457 QLLHGHTG

-470 LYPHHVHSRYEIA
+470 LYPNHVHSRYEIA

-509 VHAGEVS
+509 VHAGEVT

-523 NCTSRVLNSIC
+523 NCSTRVLQSIC
-534 TVASDHSVA
+534 SVASDHSVA
-543 LVSLKERKCV
+543 LVSLKERKCI
-553 MLASRHLFPVA
+553 MLASRHLFPVG

-595 RVLQGLSAEEVLSAC
+595 RVLQGLAAEEVLSAC

-645 RGLHHLQQQHHHPGG
+645 RGLHHLQQQHHASHHPT
-660 GGHHHGNHAAPGSAG
+660 PG
-675 GGPHQHGMGQEVGDS
+675 HQHGMGHEVGDS
-690 AHARARAHPLM
+690 AHARSRAHPLM

-723 LIGRLLIL
+723 LI
-731 KLKQRSDA
+731 
-739 SHARTPRLTSRDMSE
+739 
-754 LLAEFKVQL
+754 VQL

-778 QGLINQQEYQKY
+778 QGLINQSEYQKY

-810 KDTAETAASRIQAK
+810 KDTAETAASKIQAK
-824 AESVGIKTSQADI
+824 AESVGIKTSQTDA
-837 SGAKPGE
+837 SAGGKPGDP
-844 AKNAAALAVGSK
+844 KNAAGLAAK
-856 LKHLSLAETNL
+856 QKHLSLAETNL

-886 DLDKVCE
+886 DLDKACE
-893 GKLGLLCPMRPIC
+893 GTLGLLCPMRPIC

-926 ILPAKEA
+926 ILPPISGGRTNQVLILSVPFGLFKE
-933 PALSSSKGEARKVT
+933 RKVVT

-955 EEEERARRFSSRG
+955 EEEERARRFSSKG

-974 AVTTNHLLSVIALA
+974 AVTTNHLLTVIALA

-1016 DSRAFMMADGGAAGG
+1016 DSRAFMMSPGEGG
-1031 GGVDSSGA
+1031 GGSGGGSVDSSGA
-1039 LAVIQEVLTQ
+1039 LAVIQEVLSQ
-1049 QQAHVKQGW
+1049 QQAHIKQGW

-1115 GRKSVVDE
+1115 GRKMVVDE
-1123 WAAYLPNYGEAFL
+1123 WAVYLPNYGEAFL
-1136 PQHPHGG
+1136 ASTAGPTPPTPQPGG
-1143 GGGGPGPGQ
+1143 IALMSGLQ
-1152 GAQPPAAQQG
+1152 GNVASYQVG
-1162 PANAGAASPGGAAP
+1162 SAAS
-1176 EGSIAGVPGGTQAH
+1176 
-1190 SRASSGSNT
+1190 SRASSGQNT
-1199 PSAAV
+1199 PSGPQPKAET
-1204 PAAKVDA
+1204 

-1243 AAEGRRKQSTAIVL
+1243 AAEARRKQSTAIVL

-1271 SKRKNADDQKKKS
+1271 SKRKGTDDQKKKS

-1300 SQALAYLLL
+1300 SQALSYLLL
-1309 TPATAALPAHTS
+1309 TPATPALPAHTS

-1334 TVWEPHVDVSRV
+1334 TVWQAHMDVSRV

-1380 RHALTLIATAR
+1380 RHALSLIATAR
-1391 PPPFITTLAREVHR
+1391 PPTFITTLAREVHR

-1429 PEILRVIEL
+1429 PEILRIVEL

-1446 VADLLVEVMNI
+1446 VADLLVEVMEI

-1468 MRGLNE
+1468 MRGLSE
-1474 LFPAICR
+1474 LFPAICK
-1481 FNNVSYC
+1481 FHNVSYC
-1488 GATRRIAVGT
+1488 GATRRIAVGA
-1498 KSGNL
+1498 KSGSL
-1503 TLYELRASKAQ
+1503 TIYELRASKSQ
-1514 IIPAHSTT
+1514 IIPAHSTS
-1522 VVACAFSPD
+1522 VVACTFSPD

-1542 NKLCFWQTAT
+1542 NKLCFWQTAA

-1559 AQTRCVRTYSTPP
+1559 AQTRCVRTYPTPP
-1572 LPDSVRANPLKMAR
+1572 LPDSVRANSLKMAW
-1586 LVWVT
+1586 LVWIA
-1591 SRIVILMLANG
+1591 SRTVSLMLADG
-1602 SEHQFNLG
+1602 SEHRFTLS

>member
-1 MTISS
+1 M
-6 QLVVPMTLWGKI
+6 
-18 APTHCMSSV
+18 
-27 FITKDQKMIV
+27 
-37 TGCNDGQICV
+37 
-47 WDIID
+47 
-52 GAKIVPRSMLFGH
+52 
-65 TGPVL
+65 
-70 CLASASPSGDGSL
+70 
-83 LVSSSEAGEM
+83 
-93 SLWDLTD
+93 
-100 GRCLENTKLPYVHTH
+100 
-115 MQSHILSGGESSH
+115 LSGGETSY

-136 DIVVLD
+136 DVVVLD

-149 FQLVS
+149 FELVS
-154 RVASDWIS
+154 RISSDWIS
-162 AMHVIRTPK
+162 AMHVIRTPT
-171 RNEDIV
+171 RNDDVV
-177 VALSS
+177 VAISA
-182 CGMAKVWNLFPEDL
+182 CGMAKVWTLSPENY
-196 KSSEPLYEMESKTL
+196 KSSSPLYEGESMTL

-224 QRTVLAV
+224 QRTILVV
-231 TAKFWQIYDA
+231 TAKCWHIYDA
-241 YDFALLCSTDNRSG
+241 YDFALLCSTDNRPG

-266 DRVCMWSDKGRGYLY
+266 DRVCVWSDKGRGYLY
-281 QLPANAIAESKEFRS
+281 QLPANAIADSREFRT
-296 GPRSEE
+296 GPVSED
-302 NCFLF
+302 NAFLF

-312 PGEERLVCPPAMGFF
+312 PNDERLVCPPAMGYFL
-327 TGTRGGFHKVLLRGD
+327 GTRGGFHKVLLRGD
-342 SNGRVALWNV
+342 SNGRVVLWNV

-373 KPFLSLAL
+373 EPFLSLAL

-401 PGEQQELK
+401 PGESQELK

-443 LLYGKHHHDDHPQH
+443 LLYGKHHHDGKRKDHPQH
-457 QLLHGHAG
+457 QLLHGHTG

-470 LYPHHVHSRYEIA
+470 LYPNHVHSRYEIA

-509 VHAGEVS
+509 VHAGEVT

-523 NCTSRVLNSIC
+523 NCSTRVLQSIC
-534 TVASDHSVA
+534 SVASDHSVA
-543 LVSLKERKCV
+543 LVSLKERKCI
-553 MLASRHLFPVA
+553 MLASRHLFPVG

-595 RVLQGLSAEEVLSAC
+595 RVLQGLAAEEVLSAC

-645 RGLHHLQQQHHHPGG
+645 RGLHHLQQQHHASHHPT
-660 GGHHHGNHAAPGSAG
+660 PG
-675 GGPHQHGMGQEVGDS
+675 HQHGMGHEVGDS
-690 AHARARAHPLM
+690 AHARSRAHPLM

-723 LIGRLLIL
+723 LI
-731 KLKQRSDA
+731 
-739 SHARTPRLTSRDMSE
+739 
-754 LLAEFKVQL
+754 VQL

-778 QGLINQQEYQKY
+778 QGLINQSEYQKY

-810 KDTAETAASRIQAK
+810 KDTAETAASKIQAK
-824 AESVGIKTSQADI
+824 AESVGIKTSQTDA
-837 SGAKPGE
+837 SAGGKPGDP
-844 AKNAAALAVGSK
+844 KNAAALVAK
-856 LKHLSLAETNL
+856 QKHLSLAETNL

-886 DLDKVCE
+886 DLDKACE
-893 GKLGLLCPMRPIC
+893 GTLGLLCPMRPIC

-926 ILPAKEA
+926 ILPPSQEAAPISKE
-933 PALSSSKGEARKVT
+933 RKVVT

-955 EEEERARRFSSRG
+955 EEEERARRFSSKG

-1016 DSRAFMMADGGAAGG
+1016 DSRAFMMSPGEGG
-1031 GGVDSSGA
+1031 GGGGGGSVDSSGA
-1039 LAVIQEVLTQ
+1039 LAVIQEVLSQ
-1049 QQAHVKQGW
+1049 QQAHIKQGW

-1115 GRKSVVDE
+1115 GRKMVVDE
-1123 WAAYLPNYGEAFL
+1123 WAVYLPNYGEAFL
-1136 PQHPHGG
+1136 ASSAGPTPPTPQTGQMPQPASSMGG
-1143 GGGGPGPGQ
+1143 GSPSSVAIEGNVASYQVGS
-1152 GAQPPAAQQG
+1152 
-1162 PANAGAASPGGAAP
+1162 AAS
-1176 EGSIAGVPGGTQAH
+1176 
-1190 SRASSGSNT
+1190 SRASSGGST
-1199 PSAAV
+1199 PSGPQPKAET
-1204 PAAKVDA
+1204 

-1243 AAEGRRKQSTAIVL
+1243 AAEARRKQSTAIVL

-1271 SKRKNADDQKKKS
+1271 SKRKGTDDQKKKS

-1300 SQALAYLLL
+1300 SQALSYLLL
-1309 TPATAALPAHTS
+1309 TPATPALPAHTS

-1334 TVWEPHVDVSRV
+1334 TVWQAHMDVSRV

-1380 RHALTLIATAR
+1380 RHALSLIATAR
-1391 PPPFITTLAREVHR
+1391 PPTFITTLAREVHR

-1429 PEILRVIEL
+1429 PEILRIVEL

-1446 VADLLVEVMNI
+1446 VADLLVEVMEI

-1468 MRGLNE
+1468 MRGLSE
-1474 LFPAICR
+1474 LFPAICK
-1481 FNNVSYC
+1481 FHNVSYC
-1488 GATRRIAVGT
+1488 GATRRIAVGA

-1503 TLYELRASKAQ
+1503 TIYELRASKSQ
-1514 IIPAHSTT
+1514 IIPAHSTS
-1522 VVACAFSPD
+1522 VVACTFSPD

-1542 NKLCFWQTAT
+1542 NKLCFWQTAA

-1559 AQTRCVRTYSTPP
+1559 AQTRCVRTYPTPP
-1572 LPDSVRANPLKMAR
+1572 LPDSVRANSLKMAW
-1586 LVWVT
+1586 LVWIT
-1591 SRIVILMLANG
+1591 SRTVSLMLADG
-1602 SEHQFNLG
+1602 SEHRFTLS

>member
-37 TGCNDGQICV
+37 TGCKDGQICV
-47 WDIID
+47 WDIVD

-115 MQSHILSGGESSH
+115 MQSHSLSGSESSH

-136 DIVVLD
+136 DVVVLD

-149 FQLVS
+149 FELVS
-154 RVASDWIS
+154 RVSSDWIS

-171 RNEDIV
+171 RNDDVV
-177 VALSS
+177 VAISA
-182 CGMAKVWNLFPEDL
+182 CGMAKVWTLSPEDY
-196 KSSEPLYEMESKTL
+196 KSSSPLYEDESKTL
-210 KCLNALCLACCAYN
+210 KCMNTLCLACCAYN
-224 QRTVLAV
+224 QRTILVV
-231 TAKFWQIYDA
+231 TAKCWHIYDA
-241 YDFALLCSTDNRSG
+241 YDFALLCSTDNRPG

-266 DRVCMWSDKGRGYLY
+266 DRVCVWSDKGRGYLY
-281 QLPANAIAESKEFRS
+281 QLPANKLKGKAISAIADSREFRT
-296 GPRSEE
+296 GPNTED
-302 NCFLF
+302 NAFLF

-312 PGEERLVCPPAMGFF
+312 PNDERLVCPPAMGYFL
-327 TGTRGGFHKVLLRGD
+327 GTRGGFHKVLLRGD
-342 SNGRVALWNV
+342 SNGRVVLWNV

-359 VARMRQEANAVVQM
+359 VARMRQEVNSVVQM
-373 KPFLSLAL
+373 EPFLSLAL

-401 PGEQQELK
+401 PGENQELK

-443 LLYGKHHHDDHPQH
+443 LLYGKHHHDDRPQH
-457 QLLHGHAG
+457 QLLHGHNG

-470 LYPHHVHSRYEIA
+470 LYPNHVHSRYEIA

-509 VHAGEVS
+509 VHAGEVT

-523 NCTSRVLNSIC
+523 NCSTRVLQSIC
-534 TVASDHSVA
+534 SVASDHSVA
-543 LVSLKERKCV
+543 LVSLKERKCI
-553 MLASRHLFPVA
+553 MLASRHLFPVG

-595 RVLQGLSAEEVLSAC
+595 RVLQGLAAEEVLSAC
-610 DEHTGHPGE
+610 DEYTGHPGE

-645 RGLHHLQQQHHHPGG
+645 RGLHQLQQQHHSSHHPT
-660 GGHHHGNHAAPGSAG
+660 PG
-675 GGPHQHGMGQEVGDS
+675 HQHGMGHDVGDS
-690 AHARARAHPLM
+690 AHARSRAHPLM

-723 LIGRLLIL
+723 LIGFLNSM
-731 KLKQRSDA
+731 KEKQRRRSA
-739 SHARTPRLTSRDMSE
+739 STAQTTNLNSRDMSV
-754 LLAEFKVQL
+754 LLAELKVQL

-778 QGLINQQEYQKY
+778 QGLINQSEYQKY

-810 KDTAETAASRIQAK
+810 KDTAETAASKIQAK
-824 AESVGIKTSQADI
+824 AESVGIKTSQADA
-837 SGAKPGE
+837 SGGGKPGDAKNGVAGAGGAKH
-844 AKNAAALAVGSK
+844 
-856 LKHLSLAETNL
+856 KHLSLAETNL

-886 DLDKVCE
+886 DLDKACE
-893 GKLGLLCPMRPIC
+893 GTLGLLCPMRPIC

-926 ILPAKEA
+926 MLPPSQEA
-933 PALSSSKGEARKVT
+933 APISSSKERKVVT
-947 IPVPKEQI
+947 MPVPKEQI

-998 FVPEQE
+998 FVPDQE

-1016 DSRAFMMADGGAAGG
+1016 DSRAFMMSPGEAGG
-1031 GGVDSSGA
+1031 GGVDGNAA
-1039 LAVIQEVLTQ
+1039 LAAIQEALSQ

-1058 SLLAALHCVL
+1058 SLLAAMHCVL
-1068 LPDLVRT
+1068 LPDHVRT

-1115 GRKSVVDE
+1115 GRKMVVDE
-1123 WAAYLPNYGEAFL
+1123 WAVYLPNYGEAFL
-1136 PQHPHGG
+1136 ASPYASGG
-1143 GGGGPGPGQ
+1143 GSTGPVPQAGQ
-1152 GAQPPAAQQG
+1152 TAQQT
-1162 PANAGAASPGGAAP
+1162 PNAAGLSTVAIEGNVASYQV
-1176 EGSIAGVPGGTQAH
+1176 GSAVP
-1190 SRASSGSNT
+1190 SRASSGGST
-1199 PSAAV
+1199 PSGPQPKA
-1204 PAAKVDA
+1204 DT

-1243 AAEGRRKQSTAIVL
+1243 AAEARRKQSTAIVL

-1271 SKRKNADDQKKKS
+1271 SKRKGADDQKKKS

-1309 TPATAALPAHTS
+1309 TPASPSLPAHTS

-1334 TVWEPHVDVSRV
+1334 TVWQAHMDVSRV

-1380 RHALTLIATAR
+1380 RHALSLIATAR
-1391 PPPFITTLAREVHR
+1391 PPTFITTLAREVHR

-1429 PEILRVIEL
+1429 PEILRIVEL

-1446 VADLLVEVMNI
+1446 VADLLVEVMEI
-1457 VLHCLDPTQLK
+1457 VLHCLDHTQLK

-1481 FNNVSYC
+1481 FHNVSYC
-1488 GATRRIAVGT
+1488 GATRRIAVGA

-1503 TLYELRASKAQ
+1503 TLYELRASKSQ
-1514 IIPAHSTT
+1514 IIPAHSTS

-1542 NKLCFWQTAT
+1542 NKLCFWQTAA

-1559 AQTRCVRTYSTPP
+1559 AQTRCVRTYPTPP
-1572 LPDSVRANPLKMAR
+1572 LPDSVRANPLKMAQ
-1586 LVWVT
+1586 LVWISSRTVT
-1591 SRIVILMLANG
+1591 LMLTDG
-1602 SEHQFNLG
+1602 SEHRFTLS